1 MFYIVLYSIIEQC
14 VVLHHYIYYIIL
26 YSIKSIMKN
35 SHCERCSLTFLRRQ
49 LPPRPQPWLPEL
61 LTTGL
66 QQGLRKAGPL
76 PGIPRATCFAPW
88 VTFTVNALTPV
99 TTGPLC
105 TDLRVCWQHLATC
118 KTRGDFKRNQSKAAR
133 AQDLIICCFVPMVGS
148 IIKRMVCPNISRLV
162 NLWIL
167 FQSSRFWWFPLGF
180 WWRAACSSPGWH
192 RKWDPWPKLILI

>member
-1 MFYIVLYSIIEQC
+1 
-14 VVLHHYIYYIIL
+14 
-26 YSIKSIMKN
+26 MKN

-61 LTTGL
+61 STTGL

-76 PGIPRATCFAPW
+76 PGIPKATCFAPW
-88 VTFTVNALTPV
+88 VTFMVNALTPV

-118 KTRGDFKRNQSKAAR
+118 KTRGDFKGNQSKAAR

-148 IIKRMVCPNISRLV
+148 IIKPMVCPNISRLV
-162 NLWIL
+162 NLVNFVPIQQVLVISFGFLMTGCVLVTWMTPEMRSLAKVDFDLRHWRGIEQL
-167 FQSSRFWWFPLGF
+167 VRRYRRRMMCNKWWM
-180 WWRAACSSPGWH
+180 C
-192 RKWDPWPKLILI
+192 